1 MNSRKHAREK
11 AFQALYQLDINEV
24 ANYEQLLRVIE
35 EEVDPYARKLVSGVF
50 DKRNELDEAIDE
62 KLEKWSFS
70 RIGTVEKTVLR
81 IAVYEML
88 YDDEVPEKVSINE
101 AVDLAKRFNEEQSG
115 KFINGILSKF
125 ITE

>member
-101 AVDLAKRFNEEQSG
+101 AIDLAKRFNEEQSG

>member
-88 YDDEVPEKVSINE
+88 YDDEVPEKVSVNE